1 MKVSI
6 QKVSM
11 KNFLSV
17 GNKWLTIDFREG
29 LYRVTGDN
37 LDNNTKNGVGKSSV
51 FIDSLMFGLFGK
63 PVRKI
68 TLPDLPNTINGGK
81 ACEVKLLFS
90 IEDKDYLIHRGIKPG
105 FLKLYENYNEGDE
118 DTKKNKDE
126 IEDSAKKFTQKRID
140 DLIAS
145 NFNTLSHLLI
155 MSNTYTSPFLDLDTK
170 KKREIIEDIL
180 GVSVFGC
187 MAEKAK
193 EESLSLKSELK
204 VSEKEYELG
213 KNSCVSMEE
222 NISKLKEKAE
232 EFEDKKKSK
241 LNKIKTRLKEI
252 NDETKEIEDKIEDET
267 GINKNKD
274 LLKKH
279 LETNK
284 DKQDDLS
291 NVEHENNA
299 LKNTSNNRLKQLKN
313 KPTCPICNTETSS
326 DHIKEHMSELESQVE
341 VCVSQIKEANDKRN
355 LLIEKEEQIIKK
367 IDILDNKLEEAKNQV
382 REIEDLKKEKSRI
395 KEDVLSIKGEKNN
408 FLELINEEELQEKK
422 DEIDK
427 LEIQLEDLGEQRKY
441 YEYIRKLLSDDGIKN
456 YIIKKVLKFWNTKVN
471 FYLNEL
477 NAEFSIYFDELLN
490 ATIKSRNRDPLQYHS
505 FSGGEKARIDVAI
518 LLSIID
524 ISKIQNSIDLNV
536 MVIDELLDG
545 GLDDNGREDVLNLF
559 KLMTQKQGKSIYVIS
574 HNSNLPLD
582 LFDKEINLIKKNGYT
597 STT

>member
-1 MKVSI
+1 MKVTI

-17 GNKWLTIDFREG
+17 GNKWLTVDFREG
-29 LYRVTGDN
+29 LYRVMGDN

-68 TLPDLPNTINGGK
+68 NLPDLPNTINGGK
-81 ACEVKLLFS
+81 ACEVKLWFS
-90 IEDKDYLIHRGIKPG
+90 IETKEFLIHRGIKPG
-105 FLKLYENYNEGDE
+105 FLKLYENYKEGDE
-118 DTKKNKDE
+118 DLKNNKDE
-126 IEDSAKKFTQKRID
+126 IEDSAKKFTQKKID
-140 DLIAS
+140 ELICS

-180 GVSVFGC
+180 GVSVFGS
-187 MAEKAK
+187 MANKAK

-204 VSEKEYELG
+204 VSEKEYEMG
-213 KNSCVSMEE
+213 KSSCESMEE
-222 NISKLKEKAE
+222 SIIKLKEKSD
-232 EFEDKKKSK
+232 EFDENKKKK
-241 LNKIKTRLKEI
+241 LDKIKGRLKEI
-252 NDETKEIEDKIEDET
+252 NGDIKGIETKVEDES
-267 GINKNKD
+267 GIKKKID
-274 LLKKH
+274 LLNTH
-279 LETNK
+279 LEANK
-284 DKQDDLS
+284 SKDDELYLS
-291 NVEHENNA
+291 KNLNKA
-299 LKNTSNNRLKQLKN
+299 LSKSSKVTLNQLKD

-326 DHIKEHMSELESQVE
+326 DHIKEHIDELESGLATCISNIKSCDEKRE
-341 VCVSQIKEANDKRN
+341 VLEEKANK
-355 LLIEKEEQIIKK
+355 IEEK
-367 IDILDNKLEEAKNQV
+367 ISSLENKLEKAKNQV

-395 KEDVLSIKGEKNN
+395 KEDVISIKGEKNN
-408 FLELINEEELQEKK
+408 FLELINEEELEEKK
-422 DEIDK
+422 EDIRK
-427 LEIQLEDLGEQRKY
+427 LEIQLEDLGTQRKY
-441 YEYIRKLLSDDGIKN
+441 YEYVRKLLSDDGIKN

-490 ATIKSRNRDPLQYHS
+490 ATIKSRNRDPLSYHS

-518 LLSIID
+518 LLSVID

-582 LFDKEINLIKKNGYT
+582 LFDKEINLTKKNGFT
-597 STT
+597 SM

>member
-1 MKVSI
+1 
-6 QKVSM
+6 M